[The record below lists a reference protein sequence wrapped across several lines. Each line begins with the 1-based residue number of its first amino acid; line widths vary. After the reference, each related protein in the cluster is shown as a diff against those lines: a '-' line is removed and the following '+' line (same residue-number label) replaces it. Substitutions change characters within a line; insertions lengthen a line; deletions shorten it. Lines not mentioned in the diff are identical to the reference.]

1 MGKECDFK
9 SIYLFIGI
17 VFLEMYLGYDE
28 FFVDMVKDKILKNIY
43 FWFCKNGVLF
53 CDIKYKVNVLVY
65 MWIVGVC
72 YDLIGNC
79 KIFLF
84 LVKNDGY
91 ENFVGFYSF
100 DILEIFFGVKF
111 LMLSICWINKK
122 FDRDFIVN

>member
-1 MGKECDFK
+1 
-9 SIYLFIGI
+9 
-17 VFLEMYLGYDE
+17 MYLGYDN
-28 FFVDMVKDKILKNIY
+28 FYFDVVKGKILKNEY
-43 FWFCKNGVLF
+43 FQFCKNGELL

-72 YDLIGNC
+72 YDLIGKC
-79 KIFLF
+79 KMFLF

-100 DILEIFFGVKF
+100 DILEKFFGVKF

-122 FDRDFIVN
+122 YDRGFILNYFFWIV